1 MAPTN
6 LSSNWE
12 LLKQKLQNGTSHRDV
27 LLKRKAAKVE
37 GIDSG
42 NPTKKIKPNL
52 YASHI
57 HPSPE
62 ISFSLVRLLSIYLN
76 RSGRNDKG
84 RVREPTKSM
93 RKMAN
98 SATKTVVSAS
108 LATWAE
114 DNDIPAADLA
124 EAYDLPSISSLS
136 TKASVEA
143 VAGSELDP
151 SKTEVGRYIAIDCE
165 MVGVGGEEN
174 ERSAL
179 ARVSIV
185 NYHGHLILD
194 TFVRPKERVTDWRT
208 WVSGVSAASMKTGMV
223 FLLLFIRG
231 CADGRHSYYI

>member
-1 MAPTN
+1 MHSYSP
-6 LSSNWE
+6 
-12 LLKQKLQNGTSHRDV
+12 K
-27 LLKRKAAKVE
+27 
-37 GIDSG
+37 
-42 NPTKKIKPNL
+42 
-52 YASHI
+52 
-57 HPSPE
+57 PE
-62 ISFSLVRLLSIYLN
+62 ISSALVYLLLMCLN
-76 RSGRNDKG
+76 RSGSKGRIANDKG
-84 RVREPTKSM
+84 RVQELTKSM

-98 SATKTVVSAS
+98 SSTKTAAPAS

-114 DNDIPAADLA
+114 ENDIPAADLA
-124 EAYDLPSISSLS
+124 EAYNLPSMSSLS
-136 TKASVEA
+136 TKASIEA
-143 VAGSELDP
+143 VASSELDP

-223 FLLLFIRG
+223 FCLYFIWG
-231 CADGRHSYYI
+231 CADGRYSYHI

>member
-1 MAPTN
+1 
-6 LSSNWE
+6 
-12 LLKQKLQNGTSHRDV
+12 
-27 LLKRKAAKVE
+27 
-37 GIDSG
+37 
-42 NPTKKIKPNL
+42 
-52 YASHI
+52 
-57 HPSPE
+57 
-62 ISFSLVRLLSIYLN
+62 
-76 RSGRNDKG
+76 
-84 RVREPTKSM
+84 M

-98 SATKTVVSAS
+98 STTKTEVSAS
-108 LATWAE
+108 LATWAK

-124 EAYDLPSISSLS
+124 EAYNLPSMSSLS

-223 FLLLFIRG
+223 FLLLFYPG
-231 CADGRHSYYI
+231 MC

>member
-12 LLKQKLQNGTSHRDV
+12 LLRQKLRGGTSHRDV
-27 LLKRKAAKVE
+27 LLKRKAAEAE
-37 GIDSG
+37 GIGSET
-42 NPTKKIKPNL
+42 PTKRIKPSL

-57 HPSPE
+57 HPSPK
-62 ISFSLVRLLSIYLN
+62 ISSALVCLLLIYLN

-84 RVREPTKSM
+84 RPQEQTKPM

-98 SATKTVVSAS
+98 STTKTEVSAS
-108 LATWAE
+108 LATWAK

-124 EAYDLPSISSLS
+124 EAYNLPSMSSLS

-208 WVSGVSAASMKTGMV
+208 WVSGVSSASMKTGMV
-223 FLLLFIRG
+223 FLLLFYPG
-231 CADGRHSYYI
+231 MC